1 MARLTRT
8 MAVSNLFVAN
18 IHLLEGT
25 VYRRLQF
32 RSLYCETKELN
43 IPATGRVFV
52 ISAFSG
58 AGWGPLKDF
67 HCSANAGGAG
77 AVTLVRD

>member
-8 MAVSNLFVAN
+8 MAVSDLFVAN

-25 VYRRLQF
+25 AYRRLQF
-32 RSLYCETKELN
+32 RSLCCETKELN
-43 IPATGRVFV
+43 IPTTGRAFVVF
-52 ISAFSG
+52 AFGG
-58 AGWGPLKDF
+58 AGWRPLKDF
-67 HCSANAGGAG
+67 HRSANAGGAG

>member
-1 MARLTRT
+1 